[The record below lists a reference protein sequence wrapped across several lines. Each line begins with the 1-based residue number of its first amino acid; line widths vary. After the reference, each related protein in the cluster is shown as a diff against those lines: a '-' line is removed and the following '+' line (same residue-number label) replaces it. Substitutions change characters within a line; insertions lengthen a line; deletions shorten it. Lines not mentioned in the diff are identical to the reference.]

1 MINERIRILYIK
13 DHYIDTSTYVRYNY
27 FIPLKGVFILDTALI
42 YKCEA
47 YMQTCL
53 KDDMAHD
60 PQHMYRVLKIAMD
73 IADHEPSVDKERLI
87 IACLLHDI
95 GRSAQLKDP
104 ALCDAEVGSEMAY
117 GYLTEN
123 AYDRAFAESV
133 RLCILTHRFRKS
145 RPPQSIEAKILFDAD
160 KLDAAGAV
168 GIARTLV
175 YKGTVGEP
183 LYSVLPDGSV
193 SDGAMDEVPSFFQE
207 YKRKLEKLYSGFYTE
222 RGAQL
227 AAERKQA
234 AEQFYLNLYSEVSTL
249 RDSGKIRL
257 DKILRK

>member
-1 MINERIRILYIK
+1 MLQSEYI
-13 DHYIDTSTYVRYNY
+13 
-27 FIPLKGVFILDTALI
+27 AL
-42 YKCEA
+42 EA
-47 YMQTCL
+47 FMHSCMS
-53 KDDMAHD
+53 DSAHD
-60 PQHMYRVLKIAMD
+60 TEHVYRVLYSALEIAVYEQNVDND
-73 IADHEPSVDKERLI
+73 ILI
-87 IACLLHDI
+87 AACLLHDI
-95 GRSAQLKDP
+95 GRSAQLNDP
-104 ALCDAEVGSEMAY
+104 SLCHAEVGSEMAY
-117 GYLTEN
+117 SYLTEN
-123 AYDRAFAESV
+123 GYDRTFAENV
-133 RLCILTHRFRKS
+133 RQCILTHRFRKS
-145 RPPQSIEAKILFDAD
+145 RPPQSIEARILFDAD

-193 SDGAMDEVPSFFQE
+193 SDGAGDEAPSFFQE

-234 AEQFYLNLYSEVSTL
+234 AEQFYLSLYSEVSTL
-249 RDSGKIRL
+249 RESGKIRL